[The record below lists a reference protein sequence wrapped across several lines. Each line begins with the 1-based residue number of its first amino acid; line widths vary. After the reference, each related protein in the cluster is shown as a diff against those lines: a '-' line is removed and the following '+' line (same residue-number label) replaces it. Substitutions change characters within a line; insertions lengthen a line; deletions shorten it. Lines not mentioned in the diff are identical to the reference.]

1 MAGNISD
8 GTTCLSNVSLTGT
21 LAAASISGAISS
33 TGLSTSGSVT
43 TLGTAVLSLDTVSAP
58 SAFSSGDN
66 IRIEIVQ
73 AASGVSLV
81 MISRNTYYILG
92 QSAVSGAAS

>member
-1 MAGNISD
+1 MAGNLE
-8 GTTCLSNVSLTGT
+8 GTTVFSSISLTGS
-21 LAAASISGAISS
+21 LLGALSGAVTA

-92 QSAVSGAAS
+92 QSAASAAAS